1 MIRHASVEDSF
12 AIAAI
17 YNWYIVNTYFTFEE
31 AQLEVKEISRRIAKA
46 DEQSPWLVQLE
57 ENQVVGFA
65 CAVPWKQ
72 RAAYRF
78 SRESSIYL
86 QQDKFGKGRGAR
98 LYQQLIDEI
107 HKTPIHVLIAGI
119 AQPNPGSVA
128 LHEKM
133 GFRNIGQFQELGK
146 KFDHFIDVAY
156 WQLTL

>member
-46 DEQSPWLVQLE
+46 DEQSPWLVLLE

-78 SRESSIYL
+78 SRETSIYL
-86 QQDKFGKGRGAR
+86 QQDTLGMGRGAR

-107 HKTPIHVLIAGI
+107 RETPIHVLIAGI

-133 GFRNIGQFQELGK
+133 GFRKIGQFQELGK
-146 KFDHFIDVAY
+146 KFDHFIDIAY

>member
-1 MIRHASVEDSF
+1 
-12 AIAAI
+12 
-17 YNWYIVNTYFTFEE
+17 
-31 AQLEVKEISRRIAKA
+31 LELKEIGRRIANA
-46 DEQSPWLVQLE
+46 DEESPWLVLLEDNQL
-57 ENQVVGFA
+57 VGFA
-65 CAVPWKQ
+65 CAVPWKL

-78 SRESSIYL
+78 SRETSIYL

-107 HKTPIHVLIAGI
+107 RKTPIHVLIAGI

-133 GFRNIGQFQELGK
+133 GFREIGQFRELGN
-146 KFDHFIDVAY
+146 KFDNFIDIAY

>member
-46 DEQSPWLVQLE
+46 DEQSPWLVLLE

-78 SRESSIYL
+78 SRETSIYL
-86 QQDKFGKGRGAR
+86 QQDKLGMGRGAR

-107 HKTPIHVLIAGI
+107 RETPIHVLIAGI

-133 GFRNIGQFQELGK
+133 GFRKIGQFQELGK
-146 KFDHFIDVAY
+146 KFDHFIDIAY
-156 WQLTL
+156 WQITL

>member
-12 AIAAI
+12 AIVAI

-46 DEQSPWLVQLE
+46 DEQSPWLVLLE

-78 SRESSIYL
+78 SRETSIYL
-86 QQDKFGKGRGAR
+86 QQDKLGMGRGAR

-107 HKTPIHVLIAGI
+107 RETPIHVLIAGI

-133 GFRNIGQFQELGK
+133 GFRKIGQFQELGK
-146 KFDHFIDVAY
+146 KFDHFIDIAY

>member
-46 DEQSPWLVQLE
+46 DEQSPWLVLLE

-65 CAVPWKQ
+65 SAVPWKQ

-86 QQDKFGKGRGAR
+86 QQDKFGTGRGAR

>member
-31 AQLEVKEISRRIAKA
+31 SQLELKEIGRRIANA
-46 DEQSPWLVQLE
+46 DEESPWLVLLEDNQL
-57 ENQVVGFA
+57 VGFA
-65 CAVPWKQ
+65 CAVPWKL

-78 SRESSIYL
+78 SRETSIYL
-86 QQDKFGKGRGAR
+86 QQGKFGKGRGAR

-107 HKTPIHVLIAGI
+107 RKTPIHVLIAGI

-133 GFRNIGQFQELGK
+133 GFREIGQFRELGN
-146 KFDHFIDVAY
+146 KFDNFIDIAY